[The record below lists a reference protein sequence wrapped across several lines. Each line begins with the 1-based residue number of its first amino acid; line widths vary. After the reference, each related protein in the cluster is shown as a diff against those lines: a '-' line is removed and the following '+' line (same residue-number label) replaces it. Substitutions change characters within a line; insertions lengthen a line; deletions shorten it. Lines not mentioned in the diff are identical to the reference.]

1 MTARQ
6 KIDHSELDNKSGLFP
21 GEQVH
26 WTEYKRAGFRL
37 FGVWGGGDSGFIA
50 KPDIKLLA
58 VLLPQQLSA
67 AVIG

>member
-6 KIDHSELDNKSGLFP
+6 KTATVNWITREDCSLESRCTGQNTNML
-21 GEQVH
+21 
-26 WTEYKRAGFRL
+26 
-37 FGVWGGGDSGFIA
+37 VWDYFFGGGDSGFIA

-67 AVIG
+67 GVIG